1 MNVIKPRK
9 PVERKN
15 DMYTTQRR
23 RLVRSVISIVLLG
36 WVSAAAAHDQ
46 HGGYSAGE
54 PGNPRKPA
62 REIVVL
68 MNEMDYSPAVIEVK
82 RGEQIHFVLRNVGTE
97 AHEFLL
103 ATTAENLKHGEAMKK
118 NPDMEHDEP
127 NGLRLAAKKSGEIL
141 WKFSKAGT
149 FEYACLIPTHRES
162 GMVGKI
168 NPRQTTNAEERNAS

>member
-1 MNVIKPRK
+1 MHTIKK
-9 PVERKN
+9 WQLTGFIVAAVVLGLATVVTAHE
-15 DMYTTQRR
+15 QR
-23 RLVRSVISIVLLG
+23 
-36 WVSAAAAHDQ
+36 
-46 HGGYSAGE
+46 GGYSAGE

-68 MNEMDYSPAVIEVK
+68 MNEMDYTPAVIEVK

-103 ATTAENLKHGEAMKK
+103 ATTAENLKHGAAMKK

-149 FEYACLIPTHRES
+149 FEYSCLIPTHREF
-162 GMVGKI
+162 GMIGKVI
-168 NPRQTTNAEERNAS
+168 VK

>member
-1 MNVIKPRK
+1 MKDIKPRK
-9 PVERKN
+9 PVEGENKVH
-15 DMYTTQRR
+15 TTQQR
-23 RLVRSVISIVLLG
+23 RLGRSIISIVLLG
-36 WVSAAAAHDQ
+36 WVTAAAAHEQ

-68 MNEMDYSPAVIEVK
+68 LNEMDYSPAVIEVK

-103 ATTAENLKHGEAMKK
+103 ATTAENLKHAEAMKK

-127 NGLRLAAKKSGEIL
+127 NGLRLGARKSGEIL

-149 FEYACLIPTHRES
+149 FEYSCLIPTHREF
-162 GMVGKI
+162 GMIGKVI
-168 NPRQTTNAEERNAS
+168 VK

>member
-1 MNVIKPRK
+1 MKKIRK
-9 PVERKN
+9 HVGCG
-15 DMYTTQRR
+15 
-23 RLVRSVISIVLLG
+23 VLLAAM
-36 WVSAAAAHDQ
+36 VYAAAAVAHEK

-54 PGNPRKPA
+54 PGDPKKPA

-68 MNEMDYSPAVIEVK
+68 MNEMDYTPATIEVK
-82 RGEQIHFVLRNVGTE
+82 RGEQVRFVVRNVGTE

-103 ATTAENLKHGEAMKK
+103 ATTAENLKHSEAMKK

-149 FEYACLIPTHRES
+149 FEYSCLIPTHREF
-162 GMVGKI
+162 GMIGKVI
-168 NPRQTTNAEERNAS
+168 VK

>member
-1 MNVIKPRK
+1 MNETRK
-9 PVERKN
+9 YIGRGV
-15 DMYTTQRR
+15 MLAAMAYAA
-23 RLVRSVISIVLLG
+23 
-36 WVSAAAAHDQ
+36 AAAAHDK

-54 PGNPRKPA
+54 PGDSKKPA
-62 REIVVL
+62 REIVVS

-82 RGEQIHFVLRNVGTE
+82 RGEQIRFVIRNAGTE

-149 FEYACLIPTHRES
+149 FEYSCLIPTHREL
-162 GMVGKI
+162 GMTGKVI
-168 NPRQTTNAEERNAS
+168 VK

>member
-1 MNVIKPRK
+1 MTKIRK
-9 PVERKN
+9 HVGCG
-15 DMYTTQRR
+15 
-23 RLVRSVISIVLLG
+23 VLLAAM
-36 WVSAAAAHDQ
+36 VYAAAAHEK

-54 PGNPRKPA
+54 PGDPKKPA

-68 MNEMDYSPAVIEVK
+68 MNEMDYTPATIEVK
-82 RGEQIHFVLRNVGTE
+82 RGEQVRFVVRNVGTE

-103 ATTAENLKHGEAMKK
+103 ATTAENLKHSEAMKK

-149 FEYACLIPTHRES
+149 FEYSCLIPTHREF
-162 GMVGKI
+162 GMIGKVVVK
-168 NPRQTTNAEERNAS
+168 

>member
-1 MNVIKPRK
+1 MNVIKLRK
-9 PVERKN
+9 PVEGKN
-15 DMYTTQRR
+15 DMHTTQRR
-23 RLVRSVISIVLLG
+23 RLVRSVISIALLG
-36 WVSAAAAHDQ
+36 WVSAAAAHEQ

-127 NGLRLAAKKSGEIL
+127 NGLRLAARKSGEIL

-168 NPRQTTNAEERNAS
+168 IVK